1 MSFEAVHGWGQFG
14 LSTAGYWEPLVS
26 SLAAVAVDNPW
37 KLSPVVDSGTVL
49 AALEENSGRGCFQY
63 LLSAV
68 GSAVTTER
76 GESMN
81 IDASKMDDPAGTSGQ
96 GGNVSAEL
104 ATRLGELARDL
115 QHEDDL
121 DTVLSGIVQAAV
133 QLIPGADDA
142 SISLVTGRKRI
153 VSKVASG
160 DLPRRV
166 DALQSSTGQGPCLD
180 AAYDDRVVR
189 VPDLSTETRWPAF
202 CSGAVELGARS
213 MLSIQLFVEGDRL
226 GALNL
231 FGVRPDAFDPES
243 EQIGLL
249 VAAHAAV
256 AFADSQKI
264 SQLNEALITRQ
275 LIGQAEGILM
285 ERYKISAQQAF
296 LVLTRASSS
305 TGSKLRDVAE
315 HLASSGE
322 IPTRR
327 NLPGPR

>member
-1 MSFEAVHGWGQFG
+1 M
-14 LSTAGYWEPLVS
+14 
-26 SLAAVAVDNPW
+26 D
-37 KLSPVVDSGTVL
+37 
-49 AALEENSGRGCFQY
+49 
-63 LLSAV
+63 
-68 GSAVTTER
+68 
-76 GESMN
+76 
-81 IDASKMDDPAGTSGQ
+81 IDASKMDGPSGTSGPS
-96 GGNVSAEL
+96 GSVSGEL
-104 ATRLGELARDL
+104 ATRLGDFAREL

-121 DTVLSGIVQAAV
+121 DTVLAGIVQAAV
-133 QLIPGADDA
+133 QLIPGAAEA
-142 SISLVTGRKRI
+142 SISLVTGRKKI
-153 VSKVASG
+153 ESKIASG
-160 DLPRRV
+160 DLPRRA

-180 AAYDDRVVR
+180 AAYEERIVR

-231 FGVRPDAFDPES
+231 FGSRPGAFDLES

-305 TGSKLRDVAE
+305 SHSKLRDVAE
-315 HLASSGE
+315 HLTSSGE
-322 IPTRR
+322 IPIAKTSAH
-327 NLPGPR
+327 